1 SVGNARL
8 FIGMIEDAINAA
20 ETAMHFDA
28 NLDVGYVWELGT
40 AYFLAGR
47 TADAVRVMEQTVAWE
62 PGYGFAYVI
71 LTAAYSEAG
80 KPEDAARTAVTVRKL
95 DPLFDTGS
103 FGSLFRNPE
112 HQAKIAAAL
121 RKAGL

>member
-1 SVGNARL
+1 
-8 FIGMIEDAINAA
+8 
-20 ETAMHFDA
+20 
-28 NLDVGYVWELGT
+28 VGYVWELGT

-47 TADAVRVMEQTVAWE
+47 TADAVRVMEQTVARE

-71 LTAAYSEAG
+71 LSAAYSEAG
-80 KPEDAARTAVTVRKL
+80 RPEDAARTAATVRKL

-112 HQAKIAAAL
+112 HQAKIVAAL